1 MNMPPLYILIPISI
15 MIIVILLLY
24 VSTKIILFYYILK
37 IEEQHCNCMHD
48 WRRDFL
54 KYMLLINLILYTF
67 GGLGIIIVFSE
78 TLYKI
83 LLFILI
89 TVECII
95 AYSYFTYIRDLKDT
109 KCKCLINTNKY
120 LYGMRWLVMI
130 INILGILIS
139 FSISIILSKTHP
151 LNQNIKTIKTIIQNI
166 I

>member
-1 MNMPPLYILIPISI
+1 MPPLNILIPISI
-15 MIIVILLLY
+15 MIIVFLLAIGIIVILLLHIAN
-24 VSTKIILFYYILK
+24 KIILFYYILQIGK
-37 IEEQHCNCMHD
+37 SNCNCMHD

-109 KCKCLINTNKY
+109 KCICLINTNKY
-120 LYGMRWLVMI
+120 LYGMRKFDMIGAVLYVLVFI
-130 INILGILIS
+130 Y
-139 FSISIILSKTHP
+139 FTRY
-151 LNQNIKTIKTIIQNI
+151 IKKKIKYDYNYYN
-166 I
+166 

>member
-1 MNMPPLYILIPISI
+1 
-15 MIIVILLLY
+15 
-24 VSTKIILFYYILK
+24 
-37 IEEQHCNCMHD
+37 MHD

-67 GGLGIIIVFSE
+67 GGLGIIIAFSE

-83 LLFILI
+83 LLFILL

-95 AYSYFTYIRDLKDT
+95 EYSYFTYIRDLKDT